1 MIRHNGSYAALLIIA
16 GCKEVGYTF
25 YMDIKEIE
33 SAIAQLPHSEL
44 AELAKWFEEF
54 QAQVWDEQLEQDVKA
69 GRLDALLEQAE
80 QDFEQGQCE
89 PL

>member
-1 MIRHNGSYAALLIIA
+1 
-16 GCKEVGYTF
+16 
-25 YMDIKEIE
+25 MDIKEIE
-33 SAIAQLPHSEL
+33 SAIAQLPSSEL

-54 QAQVWDEQLEQDVKA
+54 HAQVWDEQLEQDVKA
-69 GRLDALLEQAE
+69 GRLDGLLKQAE

>member
-1 MIRHNGSYAALLIIA
+1 
-16 GCKEVGYTF
+16 
-25 YMDIKEIE
+25 MDIKEIE
-33 SAIAQLPHSEL
+33 SAIAQLPPSKL

-54 QAQVWDEQLEQDVKA
+54 QAQVWDEQLEQDVKS

-80 QDFEQGQCE
+80 QEFEQGQCE

>member
-1 MIRHNGSYAALLIIA
+1 MN
-16 GCKEVGYTF
+16 
-25 YMDIKEIE
+25 IKEIE
-33 SAIAQLPHSEL
+33 AAISQLPPAEL

-54 QAQVWDEQLEQDVKA
+54 HAQIWDEQLEQDVKA
-69 GRLDALLEQAE
+69 GRLDALIKQAE